1 MGDGDQHNGK
11 EQHHDGDRKGHGR
24 ASAGGGM
31 TRKSNLVAV
40 EPPGSFIK
48 LELEARGWS
57 QRDLAFILGQ
67 TEQQLSPLLS
77 GKRGV
82 TPDMARLLGDAF
94 NVSPQ
99 FFLNLQSRYDLQ
111 NSRDPDPAVKTR
123 ADLQARYPVRDMIR
137 RGWIQDGEASLLQLQ
152 MDRFFEAANDDE
164 PGAVAFA
171 AKRTHYDETPPHQ
184 RAWVFR
190 VRQLANGMKVG
201 TYIPDKLRALLP
213 KLRSLMID
221 PESVAAVPALLAE
234 CGVRFVVVEVL
245 PNAKISGVC
254 TWLDDE
260 TPVIGMSTLYD
271 RLDNFWFV
279 LRHELEHVLRGHGK
293 RSIGMIDHLAGEGT
307 IDANGSIEEEAIAD
321 AEAADF
327 CVPAA
332 KMESFYA
339 RKRPYFSERDV
350 LGFAALMA
358 VHPAIVVGQ
367 LQKRMKRFDYLR
379 KYQVPI
385 RRYLLKEAVADG
397 WGNVADAQL

>member
-1 MGDGDQHNGK
+1 
-11 EQHHDGDRKGHGR
+11 
-24 ASAGGGM
+24 M
-31 TRKSNLVAV
+31 TGKSNLVAV
-40 EPPGSFIK
+40 EPPGTFIK
-48 LELEARGWS
+48 LELEARDWS

-67 TEQQLSPLLS
+67 TEQQLNPLLS
-77 GKRGV
+77 GKRGI

-94 NVSPQ
+94 DVSPE
-99 FFLNLQSRYDLQ
+99 FFLNLQGRYDLQ
-111 NSRDPDPAVKTR
+111 NSKDPDPAVKTR
-123 ADLQARYPVRDMIR
+123 AELQAQYPVRDMIR

-152 MDRFFEAANDDE
+152 MTRFFEAANDDM
-164 PGAVAFA
+164 PSDVAFA
-171 AKRTHYDETPPHQ
+171 AKRTHYDATPPHQ
-184 RAWVFR
+184 RAWVYR
-190 VRQLANGMKVG
+190 VRQLAKQMEVG
-201 TYIPDKLRALLP
+201 PYSPDKLRALLP

-234 CGVRFVVVEVL
+234 CGVRFVIVEVL
-245 PNAKISGVC
+245 PSAKISGVC

-279 LRHELEHVLRGHGK
+279 LRHELEHVLQGHGK

-307 IDANGSIEEEAIAD
+307 KDANGSVDEEDIAD
-321 AEAADF
+321 TEAADF

-332 KMESFYA
+332 KMASFYA
-339 RKRPYFSERDV
+339 RKHPYFSERDV

-385 RRYLLKEAVADG
+385 RRYLLKEAVTDG

>member
-1 MGDGDQHNGK
+1 MTGK
-11 EQHHDGDRKGHGR
+11 N
-24 ASAGGGM
+24 
-31 TRKSNLVAV
+31 NLVAV
-40 EPPGSFIK
+40 EPPGTFIK

-67 TEQQLSPLLS
+67 TEQQLNPLLS
-77 GKRGV
+77 GKRGI

-94 NVSPQ
+94 DVSPQ

-111 NSRDPDPAVKTR
+111 NSKDPDPAVRTR
-123 ADLQARYPVRDMIR
+123 AELQAQYPVRDMIR

-152 MDRFFEAANDDE
+152 VDRFFEAANDDM
-164 PGAVAFA
+164 PGDVAFA
-171 AKRTHYDETPPHQ
+171 AKRTHYDATPPHQ
-184 RAWVFR
+184 RAWVYR
-190 VRQLANGMKVG
+190 VRQLAKEMEVEP
-201 TYIPDKLRALLP
+201 YSPDKLRALLP

-221 PESVAAVPALLAE
+221 PESVASVPALLAE
-234 CGVRFVVVEVL
+234 CGVRFVIVEVL

-279 LRHELEHVLRGHGK
+279 LRHELEHVLQGHGK

-307 IDANGSIEEEAIAD
+307 KDANGSMDEEDIAD
-321 AEAADF
+321 TEAADF

-332 KMESFYA
+332 KMASFYA
-339 RKRPYFSERDV
+339 RKHPYFSERDV